1 MKVGVI
7 GCFRS
12 VTYSVSWAAWTRACH
27 PREIYERIREENLR
41 AGRVGNSEVGAL
53 GERLRA
59 IFPGSAT
66 SKKPST
72 E

>member
-12 VTYSVSWAAWTRACH
+12 VTYSVSWAAWARAYQ

-41 AGRVGNSEVGAL
+41 AGSVGSSEVGAL
-53 GERLRA
+53 SERLRA
-59 IFPGSAT
+59 IFPESAT
-66 SKKPST
+66 PKKPST